1 MCVCVS
7 FWINKVVF
15 LFYRD
20 KNVFMKR
27 FKVGYSSNGSDW
39 TMVNEDND
47 AKPRVR
53 EAAREFMFWNSPP
66 PTETH

>member
-47 AKPRVR
+47 AKPKVR
-53 EAAREFMFWNSPP
+53 EAA
-66 PTETH
+66 